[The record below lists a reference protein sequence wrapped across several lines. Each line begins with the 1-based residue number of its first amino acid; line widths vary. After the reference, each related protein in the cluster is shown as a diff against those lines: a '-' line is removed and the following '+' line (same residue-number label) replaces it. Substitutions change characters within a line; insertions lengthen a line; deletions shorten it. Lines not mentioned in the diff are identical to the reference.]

1 MYWIRIR
8 VGGRLSYCSTH
19 HDLCQISR
27 LVPMSV
33 RGRDEAR
40 VLHSSLILYFA
51 LTSKQF
57 FSMQGILSP
66 VEWVLSIYG
75 AAAGLLLFSL
85 ETQLKFLRHKIA
97 DSFGF
102 LYAPIL
108 RFLFLL
114 LTASVSWLHH
124 HLFSDAVAVTLVVVA
139 FVNLY
144 AMCCYPEY
152 EDERE
157 VLAREEDRR
166 LGNLIRKEVI
176 KQAAQQRQ
184 TTGTESDWL

>member
-1 MYWIRIR
+1 
-8 VGGRLSYCSTH
+8 
-19 HDLCQISR
+19 
-27 LVPMSV
+27 
-33 RGRDEAR
+33 
-40 VLHSSLILYFA
+40 
-51 LTSKQF
+51 
-57 FSMQGILSP
+57 MQGILSP
-66 VEWVLSIYG
+66 ADWVLSIYG

-85 ETQLKFLRHKIA
+85 ETQLKFLRQKIA

-102 LYAPIL
+102 LYVPIL

-114 LTASVSWLHH
+114 LTASVSWLHR
-124 HLFSDAVAVTLVVVA
+124 HLLSDAVAISLVVVA

-166 LGNLIRKEVI
+166 LGSLMQKEVT
-176 KQAAQQRQ
+176 KQAARQ
-184 TTGTESDWL
+184 VRTESDWL

>member
-1 MYWIRIR
+1 
-8 VGGRLSYCSTH
+8 
-19 HDLCQISR
+19 
-27 LVPMSV
+27 
-33 RGRDEAR
+33 
-40 VLHSSLILYFA
+40 
-51 LTSKQF
+51 
-57 FSMQGILSP
+57 MQGILSP

-124 HLFSDAVAVTLVVVA
+124 HLFSDAVAVSLVVVA

-152 EDERE
+152 EDEGE
-157 VLAREEDRR
+157 VLARAEDRR
-166 LGNLIRKEVI
+166 LGNLIRKELI

>member
-1 MYWIRIR
+1 
-8 VGGRLSYCSTH
+8 
-19 HDLCQISR
+19 
-27 LVPMSV
+27 
-33 RGRDEAR
+33 
-40 VLHSSLILYFA
+40 
-51 LTSKQF
+51 
-57 FSMQGILSP
+57 MQGILSP

-114 LTASVSWLHH
+114 LTSSVSWLHH
-124 HLFSDAVAVTLVVVA
+124 HLFSDAVAVSLVVVA

-157 VLAREEDRR
+157 VLARAEDRR